1 MATRPDDDIVKLA
14 TASNPAQAHLWQQI
28 LQEEGIRCQ
37 AVGDYLDAGFGDIP
51 GLRAEIWVHRND
63 VPRALEVLRTAQ
75 KPATADEAGD
85 EEDPDDMSE
94 SV

>member
-1 MATRPDDDIVKLA
+1 MATEPDDDIVKLA

-37 AVGDYLDAGFGDIP
+37 AVGDYLNAGFGDIP
-51 GLRAEIWVHRND
+51 GLRAEIWVNRND
-63 VPRALEVLRTAQ
+63 APRALEILRTAQ
-75 KPATADEAGD
+75 QPSAVDEAD
-85 EEDPDDMSE
+85 EDPDEMSE

>member
-1 MATRPDDDIVKLA
+1 MASNADDDIVRLA

-28 LQEEGIRCQ
+28 LQDEGIPCK

-51 GLRAEIWVHRND
+51 GLRAEIWVHRSD
-63 VPRALEVLRTAQ
+63 VDRALEVLRTAQ
-75 KPATADEAGD
+75 AAPLSDKETE
-85 EEDPDDMSE
+85 EEDPDEMSE